1 MGYTYHRKRESINVP
16 NVKVLKPGGGYS
28 GDHRKSTSPNTWQF
42 SLKKKKKKERKKMV
56 GQGEN
61 PSFGVKPAIKSDS
74 SHILAV

>member
-28 GDHRKSTSPNTWQF
+28 GDHRMSTSPNTWQF
-42 SLKKKKKKERKKMV
+42 SFKKKKKKMV
-56 GQGEN
+56 GRGEI